1 MAGQVSKL
9 NYVDRKLGTIG
20 GQQQTTRVLY
30 DTIQVNAGDPTQ
42 ELKFFDNFAGKGI
55 AQTNLTTNK
64 LDSSESMVIKQI
76 QFAQVFANSSNP
88 NDPNPAQTY
97 IMNVYVGNQ
106 RVIKNFPLFVGR
118 QGGSL
123 YGLYRLS
130 SNNIATGVQQNFPSG
145 YTVFRALTDIVI
157 PPQTNFR
164 VTITKGGTNAWAP
177 TNAGAIETKYY
188 LLLKG
193 YGQIFSAGNSF

>member
-9 NYVDRKLGTIG
+9 KYVDKKLGAMG
-20 GQQQTTRVLY
+20 NQQQTTRILY
-30 DTIQVNAGDPTQ
+30 DQVQVDTGDPIQ

-76 QFAQVFANSSNP
+76 QFCQTYNAGSDAAPSANE
-88 NDPNPAQTY
+88 TY

-106 RVIKNFPLFVGR
+106 RVVKNFPLFLGR
-118 QGGSL
+118 VGGSV

-130 SNNIATGVQQNFPSG
+130 SNNAAQPGPPGWDVNG
-145 YTVFRALTDIVI
+145 WTVFRALTNIVI
-157 PPQTNFR
+157 PPQVNFR
-164 VTITKGGTNAWAP
+164 VTITKGGTNGWAP
-177 TNAGAIETKYY
+177 TGAGANTKYW
-188 LLLKG
+188 LELKG